1 MKIDAHQHFWKLAR
15 GDYDWLTPDLKP
27 LYRDFGP
34 DDLKP
39 LLDAAGIGG
48 TIAVQAADTEAETE
62 YLLSLTDRHE
72 WIVGVVGWTDLEA
85 KDAPA
90 TIERMAQHSK
100 LVGFRP
106 MIQDIEDDAWMLK
119 DSLRPALDTMVA
131 HNLTF
136 DALVMPRHLGHLCE
150 FLKKYP
156 NLRVVIDHGAKP
168 EIHQGH
174 FDGWAADMTLIAK
187 SSQAFC
193 KLSGLT
199 TEAGPDWRPDDISD
213 YIEKIL
219 QVFTPAR
226 VLFGSD
232 WPVLN
237 LASDYDAWS
246 SIVQCAAKGHSPD
259 IFETSVQ
266 KAYPRLNVA
275 KKLEFMRPPPNTL
288 ST

>member
-39 LLDAAGIGG
+39 LLEAAGIDG

-72 WIVGVVGWTDLEA
+72 WIMAVVGWTDLEA
-85 KDAPA
+85 KDAPT
-90 TIERMAQHSK
+90 TIEQMAQHSK

-119 DSLRPALDTMVA
+119 DSLRPALETMA
-131 HNLTF
+131 ARDLTF
-136 DALVMPRHLGHLCE
+136 DALVMPRHLGHLGD

-156 NLRVVIDHGAKP
+156 NLRVVINHGAKP
-168 EIHQGH
+168 VIRHGH
-174 FDGWAADMTLIAK
+174 FDSWAADMARIAD
-187 SSQAFC
+187 SNQAFC

-199 TEAGPDWRPDDISD
+199 TEAGPEWRPDDLSR
-213 YIEKIL
+213 YIDKIL
-219 QVFTPAR
+219 QAFTPSR

-237 LASDYDAWS
+237 LASDYDAWL
-246 SIVQCAAKGHSPD
+246 SIVQIAAKGHSRD

-266 KAYPRLNVA
+266 KAYPRLKLA
-275 KKLEFMRPPPNTL
+275 KN
-288 ST
+288 S